1 MLGQKMPALCTPMP
15 STGRKSTIT
24 VLSHNTRSTPSY
36 NAHYPYESRSHP
48 HLHLLPSQWIRSGPP
63 EGPSFSSF
71 WLSPQLAPSLLL
83 PVPDRRRAYRA
94 ELRQVCRTF
103 LPFSSGGTLSGTLPG
118 LPYQNY
124 GIGDPLCL
132 FLSDGR

>member
-1 MLGQKMPALCTPMP
+1 MLEQKRPAPCIPRS
-15 STGRKSTIT
+15 STRWKSTIPER
-24 VLSHNTRSTPSY
+24 SQNTRYTPSY
-36 NAHYPYESRSHP
+36 KAHFPYQSRWHP
-48 HLHLLPSQWIRSGPP
+48 HLHLLQRQWIRSGPP